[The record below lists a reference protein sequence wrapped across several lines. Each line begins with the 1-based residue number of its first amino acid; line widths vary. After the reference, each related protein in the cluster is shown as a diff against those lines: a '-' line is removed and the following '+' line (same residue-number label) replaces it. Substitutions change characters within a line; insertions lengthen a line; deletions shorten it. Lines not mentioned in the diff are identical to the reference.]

1 MSNLV
6 PTNKGS
12 QSDSYPPRPENKPP
26 QRGLGQYL
34 EILARW
40 IVALISFPVIFISYI
55 VAQFVTPGTPGYK
68 LVGAIG
74 FWIGTLLS
82 TDSVWQVL
90 FQGKPLFP
98 WFETQWIGW
107 SGWLQLPF
115 NLLFW
120 VSFGISALVQVM
132 EARTLRGKDP
142 IQARSEFEE
151 SKQYVLGSKPS
162 GNIDLTVALWGD
174 YKRAGMKERNAGGAI
189 ALFFWVLDITTTFV
203 GRWPF
208 QYTNPMTILGC
219 FAYNCASMM
228 AGEIGYNIWKLT
240 K

>member
-1 MSNLV
+1 VFVSH
-6 PTNKGS
+6 
-12 QSDSYPPRPENKPP
+12 
-26 QRGLGQYL
+26 
-34 EILARW
+34 
-40 IVALISFPVIFISYI
+40 I

-90 FQGKPLFP
+90 FQGKPLLP
-98 WFETQWIGW
+98 WFETEWIGW
-107 SGWLQLPF
+107 LGWLQLPF
-115 NLLFW
+115 NPLFW
-120 VSFGISALVQVM
+120 ISFGISALVQVM

-151 SKQYVLGSKPS
+151 SKQYALGSKPT

-189 ALFFWVLDITTTFV
+189 ALSFWVLDITTTFV

-208 QYTNPMTILGC
+208 RYTDPGAILGC

>member
-1 MSNLV
+1 MSN
-6 PTNKGS
+6 PTPTTPNPQPKEQNK
-12 QSDSYPPRPENKPP
+12 P
-26 QRGLGQYL
+26 QRGLGEYL
-34 EILARW
+34 ELLARW
-40 IVALISFPVIFISYI
+40 IVELVSLPVVFVSHI

-82 TDSVWQVL
+82 TDSVWQAL
-90 FQGKPLFP
+90 FQGKALFP
-98 WFETQWIGW
+98 WYETEWIGW
-107 SGWLQLPF
+107 IGWLQLPF

-120 VSFGISALVQVM
+120 ISFGISALIQVM

-142 IQARSEFEE
+142 NQAKNEFEE
-151 SKQYVLGSKPS
+151 SKQYALGSKPT

-189 ALFFWVLDITTTFV
+189 ALFFWGFDIITTFV

-208 QYTNPMTILGC
+208 RYTDPGAILGC
-219 FAYNCASMM
+219 LVYNCISMM